1 MRDSDTFR
9 DDMID
14 AWLQKEDQA
23 TKMGVPTWETL
34 VKALKHRRVNQI
46 EIAKKIEADKLNL
59 TK

>member
-23 TKMGVPTWETL
+23 TKHGVPTWETL
-34 VKALKHRRVNQI
+34 VKALKHCRVNQI
-46 EIAKKIEADKLNL
+46 EVAKRIEADKLSI

>member
-1 MRDSDTFR
+1 
-9 DDMID
+9 MID

-23 TKMGVPTWETL
+23 TKMGVPTWESL